1 MVELNRAHT
10 FASSSSLASSTSSSP
25 PSTPTAHGLRH
36 NSSSSSLAGSAGGLS
51 YEDHLSASS
60 YRARPSR
67 FLKLVNWWH
76 MLSVYFPA
84 ILYALIAVLV
94 AQLFVDVS
102 DHGREIKEFVHM
114 VESVKT
120 VGLSLLMKVTPLFI
134 LGLWWVTNK
143 HRPIYLVNFATYK
156 PPQSWKVSQSDVME
170 IMKRKGCFT
179 EKSLEFM
186 ERILTNSGTGPSTAW
201 PPGILK
207 LLRRKME
214 KEEGDEAE
222 GLDVDGEDEGEVT
235 ADQTE
240 EGAREEAEA
249 VIYGAVQ
256 DVLDKTGV
264 KPKEIDILII
274 NCSLFSPTPSL
285 CAMVAHHFQMR
296 QDVLSFNLAGM
307 GCSAGLVSIDLA
319 KRLLESRPRSR
330 ALVVSTE
337 NLTQAFYH
345 GNDRAFLLQN
355 TLFRCGGAAVL
366 LSNRVQDGLRAKFK
380 LLHVVRSQG
389 TDKHS
394 YDAVYS
400 TQDDEGEKGVRLSK
414 DIVKVAGRLMEKN
427 LTAIGPKVLSVGEM
441 GKAIL
446 TLVARKACHALR
458 RFFKA
463 RGWSTLQHAVPE
475 VKVYTPNFSR
485 CVDFYCLHAGG
496 RGVLDGIEKNLQLL
510 PEHLEPSRMTLYDYG
525 NTSSSSIWYEMEY
538 ICEKMDLRRGQRVL
552 QVAFGSGFKCNSA
565 VWVSLHV

>member
-1 MVELNRAHT
+1 
-10 FASSSSLASSTSSSP
+10 
-25 PSTPTAHGLRH
+25 
-36 NSSSSSLAGSAGGLS
+36 
-51 YEDHLSASS
+51 
-60 YRARPSR
+60 
-67 FLKLVNWWH
+67 

-156 PPQSWKVSQSDVME
+156 PPQTWKVSQADVME
-170 IMKRKGCFT
+170 IMRRKGCFT

-207 LLRRKME
+207 LLRRKVE
-214 KEEGDEAE
+214 KEDGEGVE
-222 GLDVDGEDEGEVT
+222 GLDVDGEDEVEVT

-264 KPKEIDILII
+264 KAKEIDILII

-307 GCSAGLVSIDLA
+307 GCSAGL
-319 KRLLESRPRSR
+319 
-330 ALVVSTE
+330 
-337 NLTQAFYH
+337 
-345 GNDRAFLLQN
+345 
-355 TLFRCGGAAVL
+355 
-366 LSNRVQDGLRAKFK
+366 DGLRAK
-380 LLHVVRSQG
+380 
-389 TDKHS
+389 
-394 YDAVYS
+394 
-400 TQDDEGEKGVRLSK
+400 
-414 DIVKVAGRLMEKN
+414 
-427 LTAIGPKVLSVGEM
+427 
-441 GKAIL
+441 
-446 TLVARKACHALR
+446 
-458 RFFKA
+458 
-463 RGWSTLQHAVPE
+463 
-475 VKVYTPNFSR
+475 
-485 CVDFYCLHAGG
+485 
-496 RGVLDGIEKNLQLL
+496 
-510 PEHLEPSRMTLYDYG
+510 
-525 NTSSSSIWYEMEY
+525 
-538 ICEKMDLRRGQRVL
+538 
-552 QVAFGSGFKCNSA
+552 
-565 VWVSLHV
+565 

>member
-1 MVELNRAHT
+1 
-10 FASSSSLASSTSSSP
+10 
-25 PSTPTAHGLRH
+25 
-36 NSSSSSLAGSAGGLS
+36 
-51 YEDHLSASS
+51 
-60 YRARPSR
+60 
-67 FLKLVNWWH
+67 
-76 MLSVYFPA
+76 
-84 ILYALIAVLV
+84 
-94 AQLFVDVS
+94 
-102 DHGREIKEFVHM
+102 M

-186 ERILTNSGTGPSTAW
+186 ERILANSGTGPSTAW

-380 LLHVVRSQG
+380 LLHVVRSQ
-389 TDKHS
+389 
-394 YDAVYS
+394 VC
-400 TQDDEGEKGVRLSK
+400 
-414 DIVKVAGRLMEKN
+414 
-427 LTAIGPKVLSVGEM
+427 
-441 GKAIL
+441 
-446 TLVARKACHALR
+446 TLPP
-458 RFFKA
+458 
-463 RGWSTLQHAVPE
+463 S
-475 VKVYTPNFSR
+475 
-485 CVDFYCLHAGG
+485 
-496 RGVLDGIEKNLQLL
+496 L
-510 PEHLEPSRMTLYDYG
+510 PPSLP
-525 NTSSSSIWYEMEY
+525 
-538 ICEKMDLRRGQRVL
+538 
-552 QVAFGSGFKCNSA
+552 
-565 VWVSLHV
+565 